1 MATRTDDLPDHLFEQ
16 GPILVVGFIL
26 LWAFWAVFFVFEY
39 VGDDIRLS
47 AFLLALVG
55 GMLVGVGYGHWHRRT
70 ETGRRADRWYR
81 NASLNRKA
89 AFVLVA
95 AIAMIGV
102 IYLTVTLGI
111 SSLLLEAAL
120 FGAALTNH
128 LVDIGVVHSH
138 ARAHGSV

>member
-70 ETGRRADRWYR
+70 ETGRRADRWFR

-102 IYLTVTLGI
+102 IYLTVILGI